1 MPGRNFAVAEEARG
15 GVRVPINLKTQ
26 RRVGVRK
33 RTDTCWQL
41 RRWDA
46 AKKGFVSL
54 GYFKS
59 QEEAEAAAADQAAP
73 STPRT
78 KRAEGKAPI
87 LPFTPS
93 PRSLLIVL
101 LRALRCLSGPSSP
114 PPGLFTM
121 LAAKGTFIP
130 SDHSD
135 AEMIVLERVAF
146 NEQKQRAIAKLKR
159 HNFGVDSDSPPPAPL
174 LDVNGSSGSSQP
186 PPESRPPAPRM
197 TLVGR
202 SGVIPPVQRA

>member
-1 MPGRNFAVAEEARG
+1 M
-15 GVRVPINLKTQ
+15 
-26 RRVGVRK
+26 RK

-78 KRAEGKAPI
+78 RHTKGKAPS

-93 PRSLLIVL
+93 PCIPLTVLLCALQSLLRSIFT
-101 LRALRCLSGPSSP
+101 APGP
-114 PPGLFTM
+114 
-121 LAAKGTFIP
+121 AH
-130 SDHSD
+130 D
-135 AEMIVLERVAF
+135 
-146 NEQKQRAIAKLKR
+146 
-159 HNFGVDSDSPPPAPL
+159 
-174 LDVNGSSGSSQP
+174 
-186 PPESRPPAPRM
+186 PR
-197 TLVGR
+197 G
-202 SGVIPPVQRA
+202 